1 MTSDSTTVA
10 MFHRIHDMLIDRV
23 VRLEL
28 SIPLNRMD
36 LVALAHEQG
45 KVLSEDYE
53 RGVAD
58 IQIVVPKR
66 YESRFAD
73 FLVQSKA
80 KKSKK

>member
-1 MTSDSTTVA
+1 M
-10 MFHRIHDMLIDRV
+10 HDLLIDRV

-53 RGVAD
+53 QGVAE
-58 IQIVVPKR
+58 IQCVVPKR
-66 YESRFAD
+66 FESRFTE
-73 FLVQSKA
+73 FLKPQKKVKKASK
-80 KKSKK
+80 